1 MTKKALITGISG
13 QDGSY
18 LAEFLINKGYEVHG
32 IIRRSSLETRTRI
45 DHLYKDP
52 HTKGRKLFLHF
63 GDITDTSAVSNLIK
77 KIEPDEIYNLAAQS
91 HVRVSFE
98 IPEYTENVD
107 AAGSLRIL
115 EAIRIHGLEKKT
127 KFYQASTS
135 ELYGKVQEVPQSE
148 KTPFYPRSP
157 YAVAKI
163 YSYWITVNYREAYGI
178 FAVNGILFNHESP
191 RRGDSFVTKKIVNSV
206 AQIVDGQ
213 LEKMHLGNLDAQRDW
228 GYAPDYVEGMWMM
241 LQSDTPQDL
250 VLATGE
256 TNSVRS
262 FVEAAFEHVG
272 IEIEWQGSGVDEI
285 GVNKTNGNTVVA
297 IDPWYYRP
305 TEVELLIGDPTKAR
319 ETIGWEAK
327 VKYKELVQIMMD
339 DVCLLYTSPSPRD
352 S

>member
-191 RRGDSFVTKKIVNSV
+191 RRGENFVTRKITRAVARIKKGI
-206 AQIVDGQ
+206 
-213 LEKMHLGNLDAQRDW
+213 EKKLILGNLEARRDW
-228 GYAPDYVEGMWMM
+228 GFAKDYVEAMWLMT
-241 LQSDTPQDL
+241 QADKGDDF
-250 VLATGE
+250 VVATGQ
-256 TNSVRS
+256 THTVRE
-262 FVEAAFEHVG
+262 FLEVAFG
-272 IEIEWQGSGVDEI
+272 LVDLNWEDY
-285 GVNKTNGNTVVA
+285 VST
-297 IDPWYYRP
+297 DPRYERP
-305 TEVELLIGDPTKAR
+305 SEVDLLIGDATKAK
-319 ETIGWEAK
+319 TNLGWEPK
-327 VKYKELVQIMMD
+327 TDFEGLVELMVKEDLALITAAD
-339 DVCLLYTSPSPRD
+339 G
-352 S
+352 